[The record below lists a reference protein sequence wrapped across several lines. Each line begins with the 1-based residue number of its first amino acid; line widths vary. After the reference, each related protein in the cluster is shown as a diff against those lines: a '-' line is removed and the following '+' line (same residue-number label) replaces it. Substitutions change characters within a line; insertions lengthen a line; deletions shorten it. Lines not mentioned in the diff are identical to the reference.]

1 MLPYFLIAV
10 FMVIFGLYS
19 YLVVAKHK
27 LSELMSVESL
37 IETALSGSGFRHTGK
52 K

>member
-1 MLPYFLIAV
+1 MIPYFLIAL

-19 YLVVAKHK
+19 YLVVAKHDQA
-27 LSELMSVESL
+27 EWISVESL
-37 IETALSGSGFRHTGK
+37 IQTELSGSGFGHNGK